1 MKTQE
6 AKQGSREAGQC
17 PACHLTAVRA
27 VQVHIGEQRLQ
38 DCERQLQQAHSAA
51 QTLAAE
57 KGDLHAQLAA
67 LEQVLSENAARNER
81 IADLEA
87 QVSPADTLHLRHMI
101 E

>member
-1 MKTQE
+1 M
-6 AKQGSREAGQC
+6 
-17 PACHLTAVRA
+17 
-27 VQVHIGEQRLQ
+27 QVHIGEQRLQ

-67 LEQVLSENAARNER
+67 LRQALSEKAALIER

-87 QVSPADTLHLRHMI
+87 QVSPSRTIRVGGAWAPDIRKTCNQFQSDASIWVCRKSLSA
-101 E
+101 